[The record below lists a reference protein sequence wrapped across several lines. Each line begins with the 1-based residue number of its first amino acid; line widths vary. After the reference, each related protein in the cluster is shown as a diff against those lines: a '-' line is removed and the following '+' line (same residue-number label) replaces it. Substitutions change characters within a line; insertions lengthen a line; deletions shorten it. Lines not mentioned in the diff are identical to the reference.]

1 MEVYFIL
8 VEPAVPENVG
18 ASARAIKTMSFNKL
32 RLVNPCDY
40 LSMEAKKLAHGSNEI
55 LSSAEVFESLDQA
68 IQDIDLVIGTSAKSR
83 RVKHDY
89 YPADQLVDI
98 IRKKG
103 SSVHSAGI
111 VFGREECGLTNEE
124 AKRCDILCTIPMAAK
139 YPSLNLSQAVMIMA
153 YELSGLHADTQSKTG
168 RNPEALTLKAAR
180 SMIEEALASI
190 GVSQN
195 EVLFNRIMERI
206 NIAGED
212 DLHLLYSISKFFS
225 KYNEE
230 AESWKKCG
238 KKQE

>member
-1 MEVYFIL
+1 MEIYFIL
-8 VEPAVPENVG
+8 VEPAVPANIG

-55 LSSAEVFESLDQA
+55 LSSAEIFESLDQA

-89 YPADQLVDI
+89 YPADRLVDI
-98 IRKKG
+98 INKKG
-103 SSVHSAGI
+103 SSIRSAGI
-111 VFGREECGLTNEE
+111 VFGREEYGLTNEE
-124 AKRCDILCTIPMAAK
+124 AKRCDILCTIPMAVR

-153 YELSGLHADTQSKTG
+153 YELSVLHTDNQKKSMS
-168 RNPEALTLKAAR
+168 NPDALTLKAAR

-190 GVSQN
+190 GLNQN

-206 NIAGED
+206 SMAGED
-212 DLHLLYSISKFFS
+212 DLHLLYSVCKFFRES
-225 KYNEE
+225 KL
-230 AESWKKCG
+230 
-238 KKQE
+238 

>member
-18 ASARAIKTMSFNKL
+18 ASARAIKTMNFNKL

-68 IQDIDLVIGTSAKSR
+68 VQDIDLVIGTTAKSR

-89 YPADQLVDI
+89 YPAERLLDI
-98 IRKKG
+98 IKKKG
-103 SSVHSAGI
+103 SSIQSVGI
-111 VFGREECGLTNEE
+111 VFGREEYGLSNEE
-124 AKRCDILCTIPMAAK
+124 AKRCDILSTISMGVK

-153 YELSGLHADTQSKTG
+153 YELSGLHSDSHRQTE

-180 SMIEEALASI
+180 SMIEEALTSI
-190 GVSQN
+190 GVNQN
-195 EVLFNRIMERI
+195 EVLFNRIVERI
-206 NIAGED
+206 NMAGED
-212 DLHLLYSISKFFS
+212 DMHLLFSVCKFFRES
-225 KYNEE
+225 K
-230 AESWKKCG
+230 G
-238 KKQE
+238 

>member
-68 IQDIDLVIGTSAKSR
+68 IQDIDFVIGTSAKNR

-89 YPADQLVDI
+89 YPAEQLVDI
-98 IRKKG
+98 INTKG
-103 SSVHSAGI
+103 STIHSTGI
-111 VFGREECGLTNEE
+111 VFGREEYGLSNEE

-153 YELSGLHADTQSKTG
+153 YELSGLHSDTRKKTV
-168 RNPEALTLKAAR
+168 RIPEALTLKAAR

-190 GVSQN
+190 GVNQN
-195 EVLFNRIMERI
+195 EILFNRIIERI

-212 DLHLLYSISKFFS
+212 DLHLLYSICKFFS
-225 KYNEE
+225 KHDDDADICKN
-230 AESWKKCG
+230 A
-238 KKQE
+238 